1 MSGEKT
7 TKRAWRWLFPWNDE
21 KTERW
26 LTEEARAGWR
36 LTRVG
41 FFGGYT
47 FERAAPA
54 EVGYRLDVAPS
65 KLRDRGE
72 YFDLFRDAGWEHL
85 GHRGLWHFFRKD
97 ASDGRTPEI
106 YTDNRSKIGKYRR
119 ILAFLGAMTAVMGS
133 QVATNPGVRH
143 STAIAVIYAVLLAFL
158 LYFIVRVLLRIRS
171 LKAVAG
177 EQG

>member
-1 MSGEKT
+1 MNGEKT
-7 TKRAWRWLFPWNDE
+7 TKRVWRWLLPWDDE
-21 KTERW
+21 KEERW
-26 LTEEARAGWR
+26 LAEQARAGWR
-36 LTRVG
+36 LTAVRC
-41 FFGGYT
+41 FGGYT

-54 EVGYRLDVAPS
+54 EVAYRLDVAPS
-65 KLRDRGE
+65 KLHDRGE
-72 YFDLFRDAGWEHL
+72 YFGLFRDAGWQHL
-85 GHRGLWHFFRKD
+85 GHRGLWQFFGKEVT
-97 ASDGRTPEI
+97 DGRAPEI

-143 STAIAVIYAVLLAFL
+143 STAGAVIYSVLLAFL

>member
-1 MSGEKT
+1 MNGEKT
-7 TKRAWRWLFPWNDE
+7 TKRVWRWLLPWNDE
-21 KTERW
+21 RTERW

-47 FERAAPA
+47 FERATPA
-54 EVGYRLDVAPS
+54 EVVYRLDVAPS
-65 KLRDRGE
+65 KLHDRGQ
-72 YFDLFRDAGWEHL
+72 YFDLFRDAGWTLL
-85 GHRGLWHFFRKD
+85 GHRGLWQFFSRD
-97 ASDGRTPEI
+97 VAGGGVPEI
-106 YTDNRSKIGKYRR
+106 YTDHRSKIGKYRR
-119 ILAFLGAMTAVMGS
+119 ILALLGAMTAVLGS

-143 STAIAVIYAVLLAFL
+143 STAITAFYAVLVGFL